1 VTKSIIQMCGAIII
15 SVLICLTFLFVFYE
29 AYSNADQHNLDLLVG
44 ALIAQF
50 SFVVQFWV
58 GSSMSSLRKDQMLLD
73 ATPPPQDDTRMPPP
87 PKAV

>member
-1 VTKSIIQMCGAIII
+1 MTKSVIQLCGAIII

-29 AYSNADQHNLDLLVG
+29 AYTKADQHNLDLLVG

-58 GSSMSSLRKDQMLLD
+58 GSSMSSIRKDQMLLD
-73 ATPPPQDDTRMPPP
+73 ATPPSDNSAIPPP
-87 PKAV
+87 PRAV

>member
-1 VTKSIIQMCGAIII
+1 MTKSIIQMCGAIII

-29 AYSNADQHNLDLLVG
+29 AYTKADQHNLDLLVG

-58 GSSMSSLRKDQMLLD
+58 GSSMSSIRKDQMLLD
-73 ATPPPQDDTRMPPP
+73 ATAPQDDTRMPPP
-87 PKAV
+87 PKAM